1 MSFTNS
7 ALLRRYRDV
16 FEAEN
21 FTRVEVQEGNGSLG
35 EIVVAEGDAAEL
47 EHIASILRSL
57 NFRVLEAHDGQTA
70 LKLAQRHA
78 PLMVLSSLN
87 LPGLDGY
94 KLSQRLRES
103 KHTEGIPFMFIVEPG
118 QLPDRIVGH
127 QTYAHDY
134 IQKPISIPDFKSR
147 VNLLVNLARGSSS
160 EQGGRAAETGDLF
173 FDRTAAQP
181 REEISVRDLG
191 EQADAMSLRDENPA
205 SIGDLVQGLRSLMR
219 EFDECLG
226 TLERSLAAG
235 STGVVRENRRPS
247 GRSDRDLQQFSQ
259 VRGLDTMGR
268 NKGPADEGSVGQ
280 QEREGGVTDE
290 KRRPLELVTD
300 PAVVTSD
307 EVSRTRGETGG
318 RQASDR
324 LERYRAEFQE
334 RHRNEETGSGEGQGG
349 AGGLDSLFELF
360 LGPRSGR
367 VARPEPEQQKENPL
381 PERLGGLNSES
392 FSAEEVEESPASP
405 MRGEIRSRQQV
416 EGSLAHQGLQAVK
429 TQSQPAAQLYSRA
442 VASVLEW
449 IKGAASRALP
459 GLDSGWALAA
469 DIVRALEDD
478 SALLL
483 AATDRFQE
491 FSVSAHSVNVA
502 ILSVRFVDTMGRA
515 RQFKERV
522 CLAALLHEIGVVRL
536 PEGLMFKK
544 DPLSPEA
551 LQLLRRRPLLSS
563 EALQGLGEPSGDF
576 AEIVGQV
583 FERANGSGSPL
594 GRKGNE
600 IREEA
605 RIIGIVDA
613 FETCIHSR
621 PYRKAFTGYQ
631 TLQEFSTDPSAPFPD
646 DEVKTLIRSVS
657 LFPYNELLRLSN
669 GEVARVVEINR
680 ENLSRPVVE
689 IVSGKPGPVPNSSK
703 LLNLVEN
710 PSLQISEVISLER
723 LAQP

>member
-16 FEAEN
+16 FEAE
-21 FTRVEVQEGNGSLG
+21 TLPRVEAQEGAGSLG
-35 EIVVAEGDAAEL
+35 EILVAEGDASEL
-47 EHIASILRSL
+47 EHIASILRTLKFS
-57 NFRVLEAHDGQTA
+57 VLQAHDGQTA
-70 LKLAQRHA
+70 LRLAQRHA
-78 PLMVLSSLN
+78 PLMVLSSLD

-103 KHTEGIPFMFIVEPG
+103 KNTEGIPFMFIVEPG

-147 VNLLVNLARGSSS
+147 INLLVNLARGSSS
-160 EQGGRAAETGDLF
+160 EQGGSTAEGGGPF
-173 FDRTAAQP
+173 FDHTVPQP
-181 REEISVRDLG
+181 
-191 EQADAMSLRDENPA
+191 QAESRVGDVSKPANAMSLRDENPA
-205 SIGDLVQGLRSLMR
+205 SIGDLVEELRSLMR
-219 EFDECLG
+219 EFDKCLG

-235 STGVVRENRRPS
+235 SSGVAGEDRRPS

-259 VRGLDTMGR
+259 VRGMHTMARKEDPAGEGR
-268 NKGPADEGSVGQ
+268 LGQ
-280 QEREGGVTDE
+280 QEPKGGVTNE
-290 KRRPLELVTD
+290 NRRPLELVTD
-300 PAVVTSD
+300 PSVVTGD
-307 EVSRTRGETGG
+307 GLSRTRAETGG
-318 RQASDR
+318 RQASDC

-334 RHRNEETGSGEGQGG
+334 RHRNEETGLAEGQGS

-367 VARPEPEQQKENPL
+367 VARSELQEESLL
-381 PERLGGLNSES
+381 PDGPGQLNSES
-392 FSAEEVEESPASP
+392 FPAEDGEESLASP
-405 MRGEIRSRQQV
+405 IRGEIGSRRPV
-416 EGSLAHQGLQAVK
+416 EGSLDHQRFQAVEK
-429 TQSQPAAQLYSRA
+429 RSQPAQQLYSRA

-449 IKGAASRALP
+449 IKEAESRTLP

-469 DIVRALEDD
+469 DIVGALERD

-502 ILSVRFVDTMGRA
+502 ILSVRFADTMGRA
-515 RQFKERV
+515 SRFQERI
-522 CLAALLHEIGVVRL
+522 CLAALLHEAGVVRL
-536 PEGLMFKK
+536 PEDLMFKK

-551 LQLLRRRPLLSS
+551 LQLLRSRPLLSS
-563 EALQGLGEPSGDF
+563 EVLHALGESSGDL

-583 FERANGSGSPL
+583 FERANGAGSPL

-605 RIIGIVDA
+605 RILGIVDA

-631 TLQEFSTDPSAPFPD
+631 TLQEFSTDPTAPFAD

-669 GEVARVVEINR
+669 GEVARVVDINP

-689 IVSGKPGPVPNSSK
+689 IVRGKPGPVPNASK
-703 LLNLVEN
+703 LLDLAES
-710 PSLQISEVISLER
+710 PPLQISEVISLER